1 MIAYDRKSLDA
12 QQTAEY
18 AERWR
23 KKGLFSEE
31 KSQQIREQHQS
42 GFYSP
47 NVFVRIGLSV
57 FGAVMLLACVGL
69 VGLILSPD
77 SSQSVAVLGVLF
89 GLACL
94 FVLEVQLIRN
104 KRHFGSG
111 LDDVLLYAGTT
122 AIISGLFLLFDI
134 PGGLATYIVVLP
146 FLVAGS
152 IRYLD
157 RLMAA
162 GAFVCALLMVLHI
175 AKDVPRVAVYVL
187 PLTGMV
193 FSLLV
198 YRFARTGGA
207 RVGWRYWSSVL
218 AVVELLALLAFYAS
232 GNYWVVQQAGHYYF
246 GMDTPPAGGLFWAF
260 TFIVPAYCIFRGIRA
275 KDRLMLDAGIACM
288 AAAVFTFR
296 YYFNVLPLAWA
307 AAIGGAVLFSISW
320 FSIRYLR
327 SHSHAYAYEPE
338 EKDTLLQRVQEE
350 IFDKTI
356 VGQAAPTTNEKT
368 SMEGGQFGGGGS
380 GGDF

>member
-12 QQTAEY
+12 QQTVEY
-18 AERWR
+18 AELWR

-31 KSQQIREQHQS
+31 KWQQIREQHPS

-47 NVFVRIGLSV
+47 NVFVRIGLAV
-57 FGAVMLLACVGL
+57 FCVVMLLAIVGL
-69 VGLILSPD
+69 TGLILSPD
-77 SSQSVAVLGVLF
+77 SSESVALLGMLF
-89 GLACL
+89 GSACL
-94 FVLEVQLIRN
+94 FMLEVQLIRN

-134 PGGLATYIVVLP
+134 PDGLAAYIVVLP

-162 GAFVCALLMVLHI
+162 GAFVCTLLIVLHI
-175 AKDVPRVAVYVL
+175 AKDVPQVAVYVL

-193 FSLLV
+193 FSLLL
-198 YRFARTGGA
+198 YRFARRGGV
-207 RVGWRYWSSVL
+207 RVEWRYWHGVL
-218 AVVELLALLAFYAS
+218 AVVELLALLTFYAS
-232 GNYWVVQQAGHYYF
+232 GNYWVVQQAGHYFF
-246 GMDTPPAGGLFWAF
+246 GMDAPPAGGLFWAF

-275 KDRLMLDAGIACM
+275 RDRLMLDVGIACM

-307 AAIGGAVLFSISW
+307 AATGGAVLFLISW
-320 FSIRYLR
+320 LSIRYLR
-327 SHSHAYAYEPE
+327 KRPHSYAYEPE

-350 IFDKTI
+350 IFDKAI
-356 VGQAAPTTNEKT
+356 VGQAAPATTGKT